1 MFVRFSKFP
10 TGGLSRTLVAKLQ
23 TVAAAHHGHVIV
35 LANPGGTEM
44 THQSV
49 WGGVDVPFA
58 LMTEVKKQF
67 DPKNLLNP
75 GRFVY
80 HAYAHSASGE
90 R

>member
-1 MFVRFSKFP
+1 MWEQG
-10 TGGLSRTLVAKLQ
+10 TLQ

-49 WGGVDVPFA
+49 WGGGDVPFA

-80 HAYAHSASGE
+80 HDYGHLASGE